1 MRALGLVFFESAH
14 DVFRA
19 RMSASVLGGRET
31 RRRRTEVVRRREM
44 NVIDLAGTTGGMT
57 EPETTTTARM
67 PRKTRN
73 GWLQMILCVCRFS
86 CWHTHTQHWLQ
97 HYINQSDFICNGLIC
112 IFVLNYVSLD
122 HFGFAFSNSVL
133 LGLGFQYRAQRLAG
147 KT

>member
-73 GWLQMILCVCRFS
+73 G
-86 CWHTHTQHWLQ
+86 
-97 HYINQSDFICNGLIC
+97 
-112 IFVLNYVSLD
+112 
-122 HFGFAFSNSVL
+122 
-133 LGLGFQYRAQRLAG
+133 
-147 KT
+147 